1 MKESEGMSEVTVGK
15 FEVGDAVIHPLHG
28 AGIVVGFVEL
38 KQSEDDDVR
47 YYKIEMLGRTKTSL
61 MIPLTEGESIGLRP
75 AVQEA
80 ELERMLEVLSEA
92 PIELPTN
99 HKKRY
104 RMLLE
109 RLEEGDI
116 YQVAEALRD
125 IWWRR
130 EERDGLTTHGREIYQ
145 KSMKLLSGE
154 IAVVRDIDIQ
164 AARSLLEG
172 RLRESPSEN

>member
-1 MKESEGMSEVTVGK
+1 MAK
-15 FEVGDAVIHPLHG
+15 FDVGDAVIHPLHG
-28 AGIVVGFVEL
+28 AGIVVGFMEL
-38 KQSEDDDVR
+38 KQSADDDVR

-61 MIPLTEGESIGLRP
+61 MIPVTEEESIGLRP

-80 ELERMLEVLSEA
+80 ALERIWDILAEA
-92 PIELPTN
+92 PSELPSN

-109 RLEEGDI
+109 KLEDGDI
-116 YQVAEALRD
+116 YLVAEALRD
-125 IWWRR
+125 IAWRR
-130 EERDGLTTHGREIYQ
+130 EERDGLTTHGREVYQ

-154 IAVVRDIDIQ
+154 IAVVRGIDIQ

-172 RLRESPSEN
+172 KLRENFSVN

>member
-1 MKESEGMSEVTVGK
+1 MAK
-15 FEVGDAVIHPLHG
+15 FDVGDAVIHPLHG

-38 KQSEDDDVR
+38 KQSADDDVR

-61 MIPLTEGESIGLRP
+61 MIPVAEEESIGLRP
-75 AVQEA
+75 AVGEA
-80 ELERMLEVLSEA
+80 EIDRMLEILSEA
-92 PIELPTN
+92 PDELPSN

-104 RMLLE
+104 RLLLE
-109 RLEEGDI
+109 KLEEGDL

-154 IAVVRDIDIQ
+154 IAVVRGIDIQ
-164 AARSLLEG
+164 AARSVLEG
-172 RLRESPSEN
+172 RLRENFSVN